1 MTEPALLP
9 SGLPRIE
16 TLELRGIVKRFPG
29 VLANDRVDF
38 DVRAG
43 EIHAL
48 LGENGAG
55 KSTLMKILYG
65 LYQPDAGEILLN
77 GEPMRIHSPK
87 DSIARGIGMIH
98 QHFMLVD
105 NLTVVENVALGLRAD
120 QGGSAGPLLDLR
132 TVEQRIRTLT
142 ERYQLQVDPHAVVGR
157 LAVGQQQRVEII
169 KALYRGGALLVLDEP
184 TAVLTPQEVADFF
197 VIMRQMAREGH
208 ALVFISHKLHE
219 VLEITDRITVLRAGR
234 VVGTLPTQETTRR
247 ELAQMMVGRAVGFE
261 RRAALAAEEAP
272 GPLRLALSAVS
283 AVDDRKKRVLDNV
296 TLEVHA
302 GEILGIA
309 GVSGNGQRPLAEV
322 ITGLLPVQGGAIH
335 LDNRDITHAPA
346 VDRIAA
352 GVGYIPEERMH
363 DGVVKDFAVAD
374 NFILR
379 DLGAP
384 GVARRGFLQFN
395 AIAHRAR
402 TLVGQF
408 QVKTPSIYTPVKNL
422 SGGNIQKLILAR
434 ELSLKPRL
442 LVAAQPT
449 RGVDVGA
456 SEYIHAQ
463 LLEQRAAGT
472 AILLISEDL
481 DEVLLLADRIAVM
494 YEGRIMDVLPRAEA
508 TAERLGLLMAGVA
521 DGA

>member
-1 MTEPALLP
+1 MSQPGLLP

-16 TLELRGIVKRFPG
+16 SLELRGIVKRFPG
-29 VLANDRVDF
+29 VLANDHVNF

-65 LYQPDAGEILLN
+65 LYQPDGGEILLN
-77 GEPMRIHSPK
+77 GEPVRIHSPK

-120 QGGSAGPLLDLR
+120 QGGSRGPLLDLR

-142 ERYQLQVDPHAVVGR
+142 ERYQLQVAPHAVVGR

-234 VVGTLPTQETTRR
+234 VVGTLPTKETTRR

-261 RRAALAAEEAP
+261 RSAAPAQA
-272 GPLRLALSAVS
+272 GPVRLALSGVS
-283 AVDDRKKRVLDNV
+283 AVDDRKQRVLDNV

-302 GEILGIA
+302 GEILGVA

-322 ITGLLPVQGGAIH
+322 IAGLLPAQSGAIH

-346 VDRIAA
+346 LDRIAA

-363 DGVVKDFAVAD
+363 DGVIKDFAVAD

-379 DLGAP
+379 DLNAP

-408 QVKTPSIYTPVKNL
+408 QVKTPSI
-422 SGGNIQKLILAR
+422 S
-434 ELSLKPRL
+434 S
-442 LVAAQPT
+442 
-449 RGVDVGA
+449 
-456 SEYIHAQ
+456 
-463 LLEQRAAGT
+463 
-472 AILLISEDL
+472 
-481 DEVLLLADRIAVM
+481 
-494 YEGRIMDVLPRAEA
+494 
-508 TAERLGLLMAGVA
+508 
-521 DGA
+521 